1 MSWLSRLF
9 FRARAERDLDRELA
23 YHFDRQVS
31 DLIAQGLNSADAV
44 RQARLAFGGRE
55 QIKEAARDVR
65 GTRWMEDLLRDC
77 RNGLRLLRRTPAFTT
92 VAVVSLALGIGA
104 NTAIFS
110 LIDSILLRSLPVT
123 DPASLVTINWR
134 SRPFTFPSRD
144 GVRGSEFVMR
154 DLERG
159 PFYREPTGVTAGV
172 FPYPAFER
180 LHQVSAPVLSS
191 LFAYFPAGSLNL
203 VLDGEAELGN
213 GEWVSGTF
221 FSGLEVSAAAGRLFV
236 ADDDRVGAP
245 PVAVLSMGYSLRRFG
260 GAARAVGQPIVINR
274 VAFTVIGVTPPEF
287 FGVDPAS
294 SVDVYLPMH
303 ANVLFSPAAAGVFA
317 AQNAYWLQMMGRLRP
332 GVTAAQA
339 EAVLGPVFSQWA
351 ASTASNDRERANL
364 PALRIN
370 EGSGGLDSLRRRY
383 SRPLVVLLAIVGL
396 ILAIACANTASL
408 LLARAAAR
416 RGEMAVRLSMGAGR
430 LRLVRQLLTESIML
444 ALLGGALGVVIAV
457 GGIRLLT
464 RLLANGEPGLSLRP
478 ELNWPVLLTT
488 IGLSLACGLAVG
500 LAPAIQSTRPAL
512 MPALKAA
519 RSTESWMRVRNRRLR
534 LNPAAVLVVAQV
546 AVSLLLLV
554 AAGLFVRTLASL
566 QSIDVGFNRD
576 GVLLFDVDAG
586 RNGRSQS
593 EVAAFYADLQR
604 RLRDLPGVA
613 AATLSRTSLIRAGS
627 AVPITVH
634 GTPAPGISSFST
646 GASFFSAMQIPVL
659 QGREFDERDRADSR
673 PVVVVNDVFARKYFP
688 DVNPVGRSIGRG
700 GTAPRELEIVGV
712 TATARYGGLRGEI
725 PPVVYFPYTQYPP
738 LRQVTYAVRTHGDPL
753 SHVNTVR
760 RAVREADAQVPVANV
775 RTLASDIDRT
785 INQEIVFARLC
796 SAFAILGLV
805 IACFG
810 VYGTMSHAVARRVG
824 EIGLRMAL
832 GARRSSL
839 VWMVLR
845 DVCVMTAG
853 ALAISIPIV
862 LAASRLIESFL
873 FGIEPNDPLA
883 LALAVS
889 VLVGAALVAGL
900 GPALKAS
907 RINPLIALRQE

>member
-1 MSWLSRLF
+1 MSWLSRFF

-23 YHFDRQVS
+23 YHLDRQVS
-31 DLIAQGLNSADAV
+31 DLIAQGLDPAEAV
-44 RQARLAFGGRE
+44 RQARLTFGGRE

-65 GTRWMEDLLRDC
+65 GTRWVEDFFRDC
-77 RNGLRLLRRTPAFTT
+77 RHGLRLLRRTPAFTT

-110 LIDSILLRSLPVT
+110 LIDSIMLRSLPVT
-123 DPASLVTINWR
+123 DPASLVTMNWR
-134 SRPFTFPSRD
+134 SRPFTFPSRN
-144 GVRGSEFVMR
+144 GVAGSEFVMR
-154 DLERG
+154 DLEEG
-159 PFYREPTGVTAGV
+159 PLYRESTGVTAGV

-191 LFAYFPAGSLNL
+191 LFAHFPAGSLNV

-213 GEWVSGTF
+213 GQWVSGGF
-221 FSGLEVSAAAGRLFV
+221 FSGLAVHAVAGRLFV
-236 ADDDRVGAP
+236 ADDDRPGAP
-245 PVAVLSMGYSLRRFG
+245 PVAVISMEYSQRRFG
-260 GAARAVGQPIVINR
+260 GATRAVDRSIVINR

-287 FGVDPAS
+287 FGVDPAA
-294 SVDVYLPMH
+294 SVDVYLPLH
-303 ANVLFSPAAAGVFA
+303 ANMRFSPAAARVFT

-332 GVTAAQA
+332 GVTSAQA
-339 EAVLGPVFSQWA
+339 EAALGPAFTQWA
-351 ASTASNDRERANL
+351 ASTASSDRERANL
-364 PALRIN
+364 PALQIE

-383 SRPLVVLLAIVGL
+383 SRPLFVLLGIVGL
-396 ILAIACANTASL
+396 ILAIACANTANL

-416 RGEMAVRLSMGAGR
+416 RGEMAVRLSTGAGR
-430 LRLVRQLLTESIML
+430 LRLIRQLLTESIML
-444 ALLGGALGVVIAV
+444 ALIGGALGAAIAV
-457 GGIRLLT
+457 AGIRLLT
-464 RLLANGEPGLSLRP
+464 RLLANGEPGVSLRP

-488 IGLSLACGLAVG
+488 IGLSLLCGLAFG

-519 RSTESWMRVRNRRLR
+519 RSTESWMRVRNRRVR
-534 LNPAAVLVVAQV
+534 LNPSAILVVAQV

-566 QSIDVGFNRD
+566 QSIDVGFNRE

-586 RNGRSQS
+586 RSGRSQPD
-593 EVAAFYADLQR
+593 VAAFYADLQR
-604 RLRDLPGVA
+604 RLRALPGVA

-646 GASFFSAMQIPVL
+646 GPGFFSAMQIPLL
-659 QGREFDERDRADSR
+659 QGREFDERDLGDGR
-673 PVVVVNDVFARKYFP
+673 PVVVVNDVFAKTYFP

-700 GTAPRELEIVGV
+700 GTTPRELEIVGV
-712 TATARYGGLRGEI
+712 TATARYGGLKGEI

-738 LRQVTYAVRTHGDPL
+738 LRQMTYAVRTHGDPL
-753 SHVNTVR
+753 SHVNAVR
-760 RAVREADAQVPVANV
+760 QAVREADAQVPLANV
-775 RTLASDIDRT
+775 RTLAGDIDRT

-810 VYGTMSHAVARRVG
+810 VYGTMSHAVARRTG

-832 GARRSSL
+832 GARRGSL

-845 DVCVMTAG
+845 DVCVMTAV
-853 ALAISIPIV
+853 ALAVSMPIA
-862 LAASRLIESFL
+862 LATSRFVDSFL

-889 VLVGAALVAGL
+889 VLVSAALVAGL

-907 RINPLIALRQE
+907 RINPLVALRQE